1 MPSNGTSPSS
11 VSMNLNSVAT
21 SQSTPSI
28 ISSDPGSPSMV
39 LSENGLLVEQT
50 TDSEWFDPNEP
61 RYCVCNQVSY
71 GDMVACDNDSVSRLS
86 FWQTCQAYHRHLDCM
101 PGAMKFGPSAIVSML
116 IVFFFFFSPFIN
128 SVHTNGS
135 IIHALVLR
143 NRQKGNGTVRN
154 VHQRSKNEAYANECL
169 TKRSHS
175 LHSIAYV
182 HRILHIA

>member
-116 IVFFFFFSPFIN
+116 IVFFFFSPFIN

-135 IIHALVLR
+135 IIHALV
-143 NRQKGNGTVRN
+143 
-154 VHQRSKNEAYANECL
+154 
-169 TKRSHS
+169 
-175 LHSIAYV
+175 
-182 HRILHIA
+182 